1 MKRDFIRAITQLCAE
16 RGLSEGVVL
25 EAVEQALA
33 LAYKRDFG
41 GLADVTAKID
51 PDSGQVR
58 IFTEKEIVEEVED
71 SRSQISL
78 AEAKELVEEAALGET
93 VLVETT
99 PSTFGRIGAQTAKQV
114 ILQRIR
120 EAERDALYEAF
131 ADKEEEIL
139 NGVVQSIN
147 SQAITLSLGKA
158 EAILPRSEQVP
169 SERYR
174 PRQRLRVYVL
184 SVTKTSRGPQIIVSR
199 THWAMLRRLLEL
211 EVPEIY
217 NGTVAIKAIAREPGS
232 RSKVAVAALQPGMD
246 PVGACVG
253 MRGVRIQSIVNE
265 LGGEKIDIVEWSP
278 DPKEFIA
285 KALSPARPV
294 SVELVEDKEIGK
306 TAIVVVPERQLS
318 LAIGREGQNARL
330 AAKLTG
336 WRIDIMSPAE
346 AAERAARLAAEET
359 ARLAEALTKGE
370 LEPGEITEE
379 APIQVLGL
387 STRFQ
392 NALEQAGVTQM
403 GGLLEQLEK
412 GAEEILAIPGLGPK
426 SLEEIE
432 ERLKMANLYP
442 TVVEEVVEVEESVA
456 EEVTPV
462 EAGAAEAKEAEV
474 ALEEVKPAEI
484 EMVPEEILPEEEEE
498 EEEWEEEEG
507 EAEEEEEEEEEEEG
521 EEWEEEELVARGK
534 KKRPTRDL
542 VYDERLGEVV
552 ARKLRRPSR
561 RRDDW
566 QGEIEIW
573 KQDEYE
579 YDLDLEEEESG

>member
-1 MKRDFIRAITQLCAE
+1 MKSDFIRAINQVCAE
-16 RGLSEGVVL
+16 RGLSEEVVL
-25 EAVEQALA
+25 EAVEQALVS
-33 LAYKRDFG
+33 AYKRDFG
-41 GLADVTAKID
+41 GLASVTAKID

-58 IFTEKEIVEEVED
+58 IFTEKEVVEEVEEN
-71 SRSQISL
+71 RSQISL

-99 PSTFGRIGAQTAKQV
+99 PSNFGRIAAQTAKQV

-131 ADKEEEIL
+131 ADKEGEIL
-139 NGVVQSIN
+139 NGMVQSIN
-147 SQAITLSLGKA
+147 SQAIILSLGKA

-169 SERYR
+169 NERYR

-217 NGTVAIKAIAREPGS
+217 NGTVEIKAIAREPGS
-232 RSKVAVAALQPGMD
+232 RSKVAVAALQPGVD

-265 LGGEKIDIVEWSP
+265 LGGEKIDIVEWRP

-294 SVELVEDKEIGK
+294 SVELVEDKEMGK
-306 TAIVVVPERQLS
+306 TAIVVVPEKQLS

-346 AAERAARLAAEET
+346 AAERVARLAAEET
-359 ARLAEALTKGE
+359 ARLAEALAKGE

-379 APIQVLGL
+379 TPIQVLGL

-392 NALEQAGVTQM
+392 NALEQAGVTQV
-403 GGLLEQLEK
+403 GGLLERLEK
-412 GAEEILAIPGLGPK
+412 GEEEILAIPGLGPK

-442 TVVEEVVEVEESVA
+442 VVEEVEEAVPVPALEEAVLEV

-462 EAGAAEAKEAEV
+462 EAEAEEV
-474 ALEEVKPAEI
+474 VPVLEEVKPTEI
-484 EMVPEEILPEEEEE
+484 EIVPEEMPLEE
-498 EEEWEEEEG
+498 EEEWVEEEER
-507 EAEEEEEEEEEEEG
+507 EEKLIFAE
-521 EEWEEEELVARGK
+521 R
-534 KKRPTRDL
+534 KKRPKRDL

-566 QGEIEIW
+566 QREIELW
-573 KQDEYE
+573 EQGEYD
-579 YDLDLEEEESG
+579 YDLDLEEEESE

>member
-1 MKRDFIRAITQLCAE
+1 MKSDFIRAINQVCAE
-16 RGLSEGVVL
+16 RGLSEEVVL
-25 EAVEQALA
+25 EAVEQALVS
-33 LAYKRDFG
+33 AYKRDFG
-41 GLADVTAKID
+41 GLANVTAKID

-58 IFTEKEIVEEVED
+58 IFTEKEVVEELED
-71 SRSQISL
+71 NRSQISL
-78 AEAKELVEEAALGET
+78 AEAKELVEEVALGET

-99 PSTFGRIGAQTAKQV
+99 PSNFGRVAAQTAKQV

-131 ADKEEEIL
+131 ADKEGEIL
-139 NGVVQSIN
+139 NGMVQSIN
-147 SQAITLSLGKA
+147 SQVIILSLGKV

-169 SERYR
+169 NERYR

-217 NGTVAIKAIAREPGS
+217 NGTVEIKAIAREPGS
-232 RSKVAVAALQPGMD
+232 RSKVAVAALQPGVD

-265 LGGEKIDIVEWSP
+265 LGGEKIDIVEWRP
-278 DPKEFIA
+278 DAKEFIA

-294 SVELVEDKEIGK
+294 GVELVEEKEMGK
-306 TAIVVVPERQLS
+306 TAIVVVPEKQLS

-346 AAERAARLAAEET
+346 AAERVARLAAEET
-359 ARLAEALTKGE
+359 ARLAEALAKGE

-379 APIQVLGL
+379 TPIQVLGL

-392 NALEQAGVTQM
+392 NALEQAGVTQV
-403 GGLLEQLEK
+403 GGLLERLEK
-412 GAEEILAIPGLGPK
+412 GEEEILAIPGLGPK
-426 SLEEIE
+426 SLEEIR

-442 TVVEEVVEVEESVA
+442 VVEEVEEAVPAPALEEAVLEVTEAVP
-456 EEVTPV
+456 EEVAPV
-462 EAGAAEAKEAEV
+462 EARAEEAKEAEV
-474 ALEEVKPAEI
+474 ALEEVEPAEI
-484 EMVPEEILPEEEEE
+484 VREEMPL
-498 EEEWEEEEG
+498 EEEG
-507 EAEEEEEEEEEEEG
+507 WEEG
-521 EEWEEEELVARGK
+521 EEELEESLVFAGRK
-534 KKRPTRDL
+534 KKPRRDL

-561 RRDDW
+561 SGDDW
-566 QGEIEIW
+566 QREIELW
-573 KQDEYE
+573 KQGEYD
-579 YDLDLEEEESG
+579 YDLDLEEEEEESE